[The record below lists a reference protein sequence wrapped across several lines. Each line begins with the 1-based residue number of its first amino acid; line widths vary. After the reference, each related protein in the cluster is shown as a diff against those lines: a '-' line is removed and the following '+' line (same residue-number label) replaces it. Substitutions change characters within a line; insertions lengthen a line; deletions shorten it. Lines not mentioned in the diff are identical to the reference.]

1 MYHHKFSYEACLQAS
16 ERVTWRI
23 EDIIGGQRQ
32 LDFSKPFMP
41 EALARVE
48 PLTFLTHAEQRIL
61 NQIRGYGYLYTF
73 ALVEEFIVPF
83 IMDQLR
89 GSVHDDD
96 VATRALL
103 GFASEEAKHIQL
115 FNTFCAAF
123 RRDFGS
129 QCATIDPAAEI
140 ADTILE
146 HHPLAVA
153 LVILQTEWMTQ
164 DHYVESVKD
173 EQDLDPVFKDMLK
186 HHWLDEA
193 QHAKMDTLMIDTLL
207 AHCDADSVRDGIED
221 YFAISGFL
229 DAGLMRQVRYDCDS
243 FETATGRSLSGVERQ
258 AFIANQSQALR
269 YTYMGSGM
277 RHPNFL
283 SVVKGIS
290 PETHHR
296 IEELIPAFC

>member
-103 GFASEEAKHIQL
+103 GFASEEAKHM
-115 FNTFCAAF
+115 
-123 RRDFGS
+123 G
-129 QCATIDPAAEI
+129 
-140 ADTILE
+140 
-146 HHPLAVA
+146 
-153 LVILQTEWMTQ
+153 MTRII
-164 DHYVESVKD
+164 VEVD
-173 EQDLDPVFKDMLK
+173 
-186 HHWLDEA
+186 
-193 QHAKMDTLMIDTLL
+193 
-207 AHCDADSVRDGIED
+207 
-221 YFAISGFL
+221 
-229 DAGLMRQVRYDCDS
+229 
-243 FETATGRSLSGVERQ
+243 
-258 AFIANQSQALR
+258 
-269 YTYMGSGM
+269 
-277 RHPNFL
+277 
-283 SVVKGIS
+283 
-290 PETHHR
+290 
-296 IEELIPAFC
+296 